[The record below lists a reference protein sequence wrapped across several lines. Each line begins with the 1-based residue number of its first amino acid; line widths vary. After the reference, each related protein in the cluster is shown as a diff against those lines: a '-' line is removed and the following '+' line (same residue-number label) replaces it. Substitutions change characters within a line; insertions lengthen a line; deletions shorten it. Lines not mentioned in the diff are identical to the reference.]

1 MVGSLVHQAAIVDA
15 PERVRTRAPEPVITT
30 STPDPRWSIA
40 EPLKIYAASRLLVL
54 AVAWVTVT
62 FMNAHPSWG
71 PWRGYGGPRI
81 PLLQALGRWD
91 GAWYVNVA
99 RHGYTHVRW
108 GNAAYA
114 PRAFFPGY
122 PLLVRAVMTVTPFPA
137 LLAAVIVTT
146 ILGGLLVV
154 LLWRLVAEISGAAA
168 ARRAVALFSFAPGAF
183 VLSMAYSEALFLVA
197 TVGTIMMLIRRKW
210 WIAGALGAL
219 ASATRPNGIAV
230 VFTCAVVAGVAI
242 YNEREWKPIAAPIVA
257 SLGTLGY
264 FGYLTVVT
272 GHPFEWFQVERAG
285 WGDRIAPTEGVWA
298 HLNGLVSHG
307 LSLDS
312 GGLNDIVW
320 LGFLGIGILCVLALW
335 QWRPPL
341 PVLTYGLAAAA
352 MAGASFQVGL
362 RPRMLLVAFP
372 LVLAVAVR
380 LRGTAYRV
388 VFAASFVL
396 LIVFSILTFTSLAVF
411 P

>member
-1 MVGSLVHQAAIVDA
+1 MIGSFVHQAAIVDA
-15 PERVRTRAPEPVITT
+15 PERVRTRASDPVIVVAE
-30 STPDPRWSIA
+30 PERRWRIA
-40 EPLKIYAASRLLVL
+40 EPLKIYAASRLVVL

-62 FMNAHPSWG
+62 VMNPHPNWG

-108 GNAAYA
+108 GNANYA

-122 PLLVRAVMTVTPFPA
+122 PLLVRAVMTITPFPA
-137 LLAAVIVTT
+137 LLAGVLVTT
-146 ILGGLLVV
+146 ILGGVVVILV
-154 LLWRLVAEISGAAA
+154 WRLVAEISGTAA
-168 ARRAVALFSFAPGAF
+168 ARRATALFSFAPGAF

-197 TVGTIMMLIRRKW
+197 TLGTIMLLMRRRW
-210 WIAGALGAL
+210 WIAGLCGAV
-219 ASATRPNGIAV
+219 ASATRPNGIAL
-230 VFTCAVVAGVAI
+230 VFTCALVAVVAIV
-242 YNEREWKPIAAPIVA
+242 NEREWKALAAPAIA

-264 FGYLTVVT
+264 FGYLTIVT
-272 GHPFEWFQVERAG
+272 DNPLEWFNVERAG

-307 LSLDS
+307 ITLDS
-312 GGLNDIVW
+312 GGLNDAVW
-320 LGFLGIGILCVLALW
+320 LTFLGVGILCVLALW

-352 MAGASFQVGL
+352 MAAGSFQVGL

-396 LIVFSILTFTSLAVF
+396 LVVFSMLTFTSLAVF